1 MTIEQVVN
9 AVEIAIH
16 KLPHMETLYRQIK
29 DKAEKMQRTIPRLE
43 NDIENRKNKISI
55 LDKTAFS
62 CEQDCKRTE
71 QKVQELTAKKDR
83 IEKLIATILSDD
95 NEDYTKLKAIVKESV
110 KDVLSDNK
118 TLISIAFAAL
128 LQTLKTDPQMVKLI
142 QNTPHA
148 NDSEQ
153 RKDNDININKYLEF
167 NKDNLL
173 DLAEKYYQNLVD
185 ILTNNVI
192 NKAAASPSNCILSL
206 PQSSSPTFPNLS
218 NQCDTSKIEES
229 KDYHNSKDDI
239 AD

>member
-1 MTIEQVVN
+1 
-9 AVEIAIH
+9 
-16 KLPHMETLYRQIK
+16 MESLYRQIK

-71 QKVQELTAKKDR
+71 QKVQEFTDKKDR
-83 IEKLIATILSDD
+83 IEKLIATMLSDD

-153 RKDNDININKYLEF
+153 RQDNDININKYLEF

>member
-1 MTIEQVVN
+1 MQHI
-9 AVEIAIH
+9 
-16 KLPHMETLYRQIK
+16 RQGLAN
-29 DKAEKMQRTIPRLE
+29 DMHALE
-43 NDIENRKNKISI
+43 RRIS
-55 LDKTAFS
+55 LLHKTAFS

-71 QKVQELTAKKDR
+71 QKVQELAAKKDR
-83 IEKLIATILSDD
+83 IEKLIATMLSND
-95 NEDYTKLKAIVKESV
+95 NEDYAKLKAIVKESV

-128 LQTLKTDPQMVKLI
+128 LKTLKTDPQMVKLI
-142 QNTPHA
+142 QNIPHA

-173 DLAEKYYQNLVD
+173 DLAEKYYQNLVG

-206 PQSSSPTFPNLS
+206 PQSSSSTFPNLS
-218 NQCDTSKIEES
+218 NQCDTSKIDES